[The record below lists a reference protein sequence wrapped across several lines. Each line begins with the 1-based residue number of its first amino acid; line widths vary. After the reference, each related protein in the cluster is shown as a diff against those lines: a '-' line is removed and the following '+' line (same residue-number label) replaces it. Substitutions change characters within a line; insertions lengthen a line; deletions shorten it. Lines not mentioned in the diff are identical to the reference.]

1 MSTPTTKYIARLR
14 GILIALHT
22 FVIFSAMEA
31 FEYVISNIVD
41 REQSTSS
48 NSNSNGSKLL
58 SRMGGGGARSHQP
71 VNEVNRSLAYLAVLQ
86 GIVVS
91 YPRHMKP
98 LFKDKIVADVLFKTI
113 VQSEAPVTV
122 RETLL
127 CMVSNWCILYSES
140 LSARGALEGI
150 VDKVNERSSLTP
162 TIGLLP
168 RPAITLRQ
176 EGWKYPPKRPGLVPT
191 GHTFDFGQYS
201 PNYMPQ
207 PYPSPQLMQSPN
219 HIPPRPYPSPQLMQF
234 APSPPTSP
242 HQPRQ
247 FASELKS
254 LCDMLTETLIS
265 INVEEDPRANA
276 IISEMMKDMDQKKSA
291 VANFV
296 TMLSEDRVD
305 LLQLLTSAGDE
316 VGRVHWLFDNTLQ
329 AHNEWR
335 AIQESL
341 KTQAAEDAVLNSIA
355 SSSKVT
361 GKLIEA
367 MAAASSTAV
376 DGELGQ
382 GSAAGGASSRTV
394 PQSRSDE
401 MIYSV
406 DDSAPPM
413 MRMSSKARG
422 KMRAG
427 PSPERLAARRHL
439 AVPTTT
445 ITSTKHT

>member
-1 MSTPTTKYIARLR
+1 
-14 GILIALHT
+14 
-22 FVIFSAMEA
+22 MEA
-31 FEYVISNIVD
+31 FEYVISNVVD

-140 LSARGALEGI
+140 LSARAALEGI

-162 TIGLLP
+162 TVGLLP

-176 EGWKYPPKRPGLVPT
+176 EGWKYPAKRPGLVPT

-207 PYPSPQLMQSPN
+207 PYPSPQLVQSPN

-247 FASELKS
+247 FASAPVTPHNQQAFDESAGYTDPVVAAQQQAILEAQQRSTAPNDAVLPPYERPSSRDRIVLSYNFLQHMETSAQELKS

-296 TMLSEDRVD
+296 TMLPEDRVD

-355 SSSKVT
+355 SSSK
-361 GKLIEA
+361 
-367 MAAASSTAV
+367 
-376 DGELGQ
+376 
-382 GSAAGGASSRTV
+382 
-394 PQSRSDE
+394 
-401 MIYSV
+401 
-406 DDSAPPM
+406 
-413 MRMSSKARG
+413 
-422 KMRAG
+422 
-427 PSPERLAARRHL
+427 
-439 AVPTTT
+439 
-445 ITSTKHT
+445 